1 MTKKRDVFKLSSFIS
16 HNSSLKQ
23 FTLIELL
30 VVIAIIAV
38 LAGML
43 LPALNKAKLTA
54 ETAGC
59 LNNLKQLGIGQSQ
72 YLQDNNDCLQW
83 CGMKNGQKANGDPTY
98 YFWPT
103 ALSES
108 MGLKGTWSYGW
119 SKTTTQAQKDL
130 FRCEGGKRS
139 GTYNAT
145 KNPKGRMYNE
155 LGYKQY
161 SFLGSKDYAP
171 TGSYKN
177 YFPRRLSQL
186 SQPSGRLVISED
198 YGKADLVCAYTSPK
212 KLHNNGLNILFA
224 DSHAANLSQSEFN
237 ANSDTLLW
245 KPTSVTGK

>member
-1 MTKKRDVFKLSSFIS
+1 MKKLSSLIPHIS
-16 HNSSLKQ
+16 YLKN

-30 VVIAIIAV
+30 VVIAIVAI
-38 LAGML
+38 LAGLL
-43 LPALNKAKLTA
+43 LPTLNKAKLTA

-59 LNNLKQLGIGQSQ
+59 LSNLKQLGLGQSQ

-83 CGMKNGQKANGDPTY
+83 CGMKNGEKANGDPTY

-108 MGLKGTWSYGW
+108 MGFKAYWSYGW
-119 SKTTTQAQKDL
+119 NKSATQAQRDL

-145 KNPKGRMYNE
+145 KNPKGRLYNE
-155 LGYKQY
+155 LGYRQY
-161 SFLGSKDYAP
+161 SFLGAKEYTP

-177 YFPRRLSQL
+177 YFPRRLSRTTLPAQ
-186 SQPSGRLVISED
+186 RLVISED
-198 YGKADLVCAYTSPK
+198 YGKADLVSAYTSPK
-212 KLHNNGLNILFA
+212 ILHNKGLNILFA
-224 DSHAANLSQSEFN
+224 DSHVENLSQHTFK

-245 KPTSVTGK
+245 KSTTEYIGK